1 MLGNRPTR
9 SLLAVA
15 VLCAGL
21 QTLPAHAGR
30 SLEQIRYELHKDP
43 SANVEADLRPLA
55 ERGDLESKRLLADVL
70 SGSGVGAKMAEA
82 VQLYKEAFANGRGDV
97 RALAGLARQLER
109 NRRLRAQQRDY
120 FRDALGRYQHGYD
133 VRTVTTTLEV
143 SLAYPEFF
151 REGEIERLITL
162 YQRSCLYEC
171 YPDIYRASIAEHR
184 GDLAA
189 AEALYIKAMRDD
201 PRAVERYYEMLGD
214 DRDQRFTAFAE
225 SQMGNMDDFHPE
237 SAQRIGSTLNGM
249 WIEEIPETEEELD
262 LEGQDIAEEGG
273 APPKRSEQLGP
284 PRVKRQENPNVVAW
298 LDNAIARG
306 SVSAMIA
313 KVNYMSLQS
322 KSYSAESAFE
332 LIEKVEQSQP
342 LQGKSLRASIL
353 MVPGWRT
360 LDPLESQRLSQ
371 ELIDAGYDR
380 AWLTMGDLYSRG
392 GLDEADQ
399 QKSLEIYMRMAE
411 NGSAPAFY
419 RMANLYARG
428 RAICHDKVKAYSY
441 GVVAYE
447 LGTARARGF
456 LQMLEKEMDP
466 TDVQRA
472 RATGEEILKGM
483 NL

>member
-1 MLGNRPTR
+1 
-9 SLLAVA
+9 
-15 VLCAGL
+15 
-21 QTLPAHAGR
+21 
-30 SLEQIRYELHKDP
+30 
-43 SANVEADLRPLA
+43 A

-97 RALAGLARQLER
+97 LALAGLARPLER
-109 NRRLRAQQRDY
+109 KRRLRGQQRECC
-120 FRDALGRYQHGYD
+120 RDALGRHQQGYD
-133 VRTVTTTLEV
+133 VRSVTTTLEV

-249 WIEEIPETEEELD
+249 WIEEVPETEEELD
-262 LEGQDIAEEGG
+262 LEGHDIAEEGG

-306 SVSAMIA
+306 PVSALIA
-313 KVNYMSLQS
+313 QVNYMSRQS
-322 KSYSAESAFE
+322 QSYSAETAFE
-332 LIEKVEQSQP
+332 LIQKVEQSPP

-399 QKSLEIYMRMAE
+399 QKSL
-411 NGSAPAFY
+411 
-419 RMANLYARG
+419 
-428 RAICHDKVKAYSY
+428 
-441 GVVAYE
+441 
-447 LGTARARGF
+447 
-456 LQMLEKEMDP
+456 
-466 TDVQRA
+466 
-472 RATGEEILKGM
+472 
-483 NL
+483 